1 MTYGSFIERYC
12 PNIRKLHIRFSTTF
26 TNQNELLYY
35 LEAINTAYIPSISSL
50 DKFIMDIYDYNED
63 QMVPI
68 ITHAQRE
75 LSVKAG
81 LKKLLS
87 IGEESFPTPD
97 LIRLQEEIAI
107 ASINDERNLGTAGE
121 ELRIALCS
129 MLSDPW
135 SKIAS
140 N

>member
-1 MTYGSFIERYC
+1 
-12 PNIRKLHIRFSTTF
+12 
-26 TNQNELLYY
+26 
-35 LEAINTAYIPSISSL
+35 
-50 DKFIMDIYDYNED
+50 MDIYDYNED